1 MVEEMVRPFFANFF
15 LNNKLLA
22 ALLASVTLVDA
33 ERVALVLVLKAS
45 GKKVSVVS

>member
-1 MVEEMVRPFFANFF
+1 MVRPFFANFF

-22 ALLASVTLVDA
+22 ALTASVTLVDA
-33 ERVALVLVLKAS
+33 ERLALVLVLKAS